1 MYIITVLKSI
11 IGRLTDLLPI
21 KNVIIFESYPH
32 YSDNTKSVFDELVR
46 RGWNKK
52 YKFVWVCETE
62 ADVQSMKKISADF
75 VNFKCVCMDS
85 YIYKL
90 YYKKVAKAFIVCN
103 KMLHK
108 NKPGKQYYCH
118 LMHGATIKNT
128 LGKYSLPQACR
139 PADIITLS
147 EFIGKYDAHNLMC
160 EETRLISLGY
170 ARNDDLF
177 DKIDIAKVFPDKSF
191 GKIIYWLPTYRQHR
205 YGNNTIHSNI
215 SMPIIHNVEAAAEI
229 NECAKRNGVL
239 IIVKVHHAQDL
250 SKITEYE
257 FSNLIFIKNNFF
269 EDKSFT
275 NYHLLGSSDALISDY
290 SSVYYDYLLCD
301 KPIALC
307 WEDFAEY
314 EKREGFTVNPYE
326 MLAGGEKVYTV
337 EDFCS
342 FITAV
347 ANGEDKL
354 CDIRRELCDKVHKY
368 KDNKST
374 QRIVDYLETRILK

>member
-1 MYIITVLKSI
+1 MKLKKIIVS
-11 IGRLTDLLPI
+11 LTNKIFNLLPMGNYI
-21 KNVIIFESYPH
+21 LFESYPY

-62 ADVQSMKKISADF
+62 ADVQSMKRISADF
-75 VNFKCVCMDS
+75 VNFKCVCQGS
-85 YIYKL
+85 FIYRL

-103 KMLHK
+103 IMLHK
-108 NKPGKQYYCH
+108 AKPDKQYYCH

-128 LGKYSLPQACR
+128 LGKYSLPQNCR

-147 EFIGKYDAHNLMC
+147 DFLGKYDAHNLMC
-160 EETRLISLGY
+160 DESWLVPLGY

-177 DKIDIAKVFPDKSF
+177 DTIDVGKTFPNKAFEKV
-191 GKIIYWLPTYRQHR
+191 IYWLPTYRQHR
-205 YGNNTIHSNI
+205 YGTAVHSNI
-215 SMPIIHNVEAAAEI
+215 SMPIIHNVEAASEI

-250 SKITEYE
+250 SKITEYD

-269 EDKSFT
+269 EDKPFT
-275 NYHLLGSSDALISDY
+275 NYQLLGSSDALVSDY

-307 WEDFAEY
+307 WEDFDEY

-337 EDFCS
+337 DDLCA
-342 FITAV
+342 FIAAV
-347 ANGEDKL
+347 ARGEDKL

-374 QRIVDYLETRILK
+374 QRIVDYLEKRILK